1 MSMFSA
7 PKPNPMAKLV
17 EEFLSREGQIAK
29 LEPSKAK
36 VKTFLN
42 HSYRGTKSRTLRSQG
57 YAKAS

>member
-1 MSMFSA
+1 
-7 PKPNPMAKLV
+7 MAKLV